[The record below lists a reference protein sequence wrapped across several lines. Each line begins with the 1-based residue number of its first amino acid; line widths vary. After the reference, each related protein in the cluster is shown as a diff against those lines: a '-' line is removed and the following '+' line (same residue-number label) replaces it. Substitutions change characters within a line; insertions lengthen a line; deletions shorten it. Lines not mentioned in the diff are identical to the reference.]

1 MTELSAKTSAMDAS
15 HSQQGAITLLRS
27 AGLAI
32 SASLF
37 VAICAHISLPLLFSP
52 VPLTMQPFAVLLVAL
67 LLEPATAFAAL
78 ALYLA
83 EGASG
88 LPVFTPL
95 GIGGVA
101 QMLGPTGGYLLSY
114 PFVAAV
120 VSWLA
125 RMGKPTF
132 VTRVASAAVGNLLI
146 LLCGSLWLAIFTH
159 AGARM
164 VINMAILPFLPG
176 DTLKVISA
184 GALATAWFRFRR
196 FRSNTEAN

>member
-1 MTELSAKTSAMDAS
+1 MAELFAKTPAIEAS
-15 HSQQGAITLLRS
+15 NSHQSTMTLLRS
-27 AGLAI
+27 AGLAV

-83 EGASG
+83 EGAAG

-101 QMLGPTGGYLLSY
+101 QMLGPTGGYLASY
-114 PFVAAV
+114 PFVAAA
-120 VSWLA
+120 VSWFA
-125 RMGKPTF
+125 RKGNPTF
-132 VTRVASAAVGNLLI
+132 VTRLASAAVGNVLI
-146 LLCGSLWLAIFTH
+146 LLCGSLWLAIYTH
-159 AGARM
+159 ASARI

-176 DTLKVISA
+176 DILKVISA
-184 GALATAWFRFRR
+184 AALATAWFRFRR
-196 FRSNTEAN
+196 YQPKTEAN